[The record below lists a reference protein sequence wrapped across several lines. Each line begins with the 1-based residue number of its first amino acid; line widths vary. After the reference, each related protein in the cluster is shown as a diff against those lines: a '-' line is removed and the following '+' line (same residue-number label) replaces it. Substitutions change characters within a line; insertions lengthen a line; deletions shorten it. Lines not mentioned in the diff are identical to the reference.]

1 MINILLIFT
10 LYLKVMKKIF
20 VIVAFISLL
29 SCKQGKDVSNGNAP
43 VTSEQPSSVYD
54 FTMKTLYGEEKKI
67 SDFKGKV
74 LVIVNTASK
83 CGLTPQY
90 AEIEA
95 FYNNYKDKGVEV
107 LGFPANNFLWQEPG
121 TDDEIAKFCEE
132 NYGVSFTM
140 FSKISVKGKD
150 IDPLYNYL
158 TKRENNGVLDADVSW
173 NFQKF
178 IIDRNGKL
186 ITFFSPKTTV
196 TSPEFLKTIDELL

>member
-1 MINILLIFT
+1 
-10 LYLKVMKKIF
+10 MKKIW
-20 VIVAFISLL
+20 IVAVFISLF
-29 SCKQGKDVSNGNAP
+29 SCKQGKDVSNEHTQVKAP
-43 VTSEQPSSVYD
+43 AHATSVYD
-54 FTMKTLYGEEKKI
+54 FTMKTLYGEDKKL

-150 IDPLYNYL
+150 IDPLYSYL
-158 TKRENNGVLDADVSW
+158 TKKENNGVLDADVSW

-178 IIDRNGKL
+178 VIDRNGKL
-186 ITFFSPKTTV
+186 ITFFTPKTTV
-196 TSPEFLKTIDELL
+196 TSPEFLKTIEGLL

>member
-1 MINILLIFT
+1 
-10 LYLKVMKKIF
+10 MKKIW
-20 VIVAFISLL
+20 IVAVFISLF
-29 SCKQGKDVSNGNAP
+29 SCKQGKDVSNEHTQVKAP
-43 VTSEQPSSVYD
+43 THPTSVYD
-54 FTMKTLYGEEKKI
+54 FTMKTLYGEDKKL

-150 IDPLYNYL
+150 IDPLYSYL
-158 TKRENNGVLDADVSW
+158 TKKENNGVLDADVSW

-178 IIDRNGKL
+178 VIDRNGKL
-186 ITFFSPKTTV
+186 ITFFTPKTTV
-196 TSPEFLKTIDELL
+196 TSPEFLKTIDGLL